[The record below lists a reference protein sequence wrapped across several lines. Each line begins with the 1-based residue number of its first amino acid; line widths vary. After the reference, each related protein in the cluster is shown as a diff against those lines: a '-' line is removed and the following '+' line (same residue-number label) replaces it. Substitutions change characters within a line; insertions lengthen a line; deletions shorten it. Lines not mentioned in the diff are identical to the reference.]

1 MDFEEFTSGYPEF
14 SRDFDIFPENSCIQD
29 HRGDDLSLLH
39 TNEGNLIEN
48 NETQLYFENNKRT
61 KVQRSSPSTDK
72 LRNGS
77 DVLSQAVSAAGIQQH
92 QQLSNAAGEIE
103 LTPQTEWKEEDF
115 DEILKRNFGDEQI
128 NNLADFDL
136 TEIDFS
142 DFLGAEKEKKID
154 EFDNEKVDI
163 HQNPTFANAEDES
176 NRPGPSRPQQGP
188 KQTLISNTIEAQP
201 EATHLESILDNTD
214 GGYIDTED
222 IVYVEEPLKKGELI
236 TIQDP
241 MASMKSYFDV
251 EPAVLS
257 SFLNKHGKPVSGPL
271 PKTKEQIQT
280 LVARFCDVKEL
291 EYLNK
296 DDAEAIV
303 NSGFVEIKTIP
314 IKNCKEHGKFQCQFC
329 PITQGHE
336 RGFDR
341 KEDIKRHNHQHL
353 NYARF
358 SCKYCDY
365 HNSRTDHMKNHMGKC
380 HPQKARSD
388 FNRSDHRGAL
398 KPY

>member
-1 MDFEEFTSGYPEF
+1 MYFKARMDIEEFTSGYPFEEF

-29 HRGDDLSLLH
+29 QRDDLSLLH

-48 NETQLYFENNKRT
+48 NESQLYLESNKRT

-77 DVLSQAVSAAGIQQH
+77 DVLFQAASAAGIQQH
-92 QQLSNAAGEIE
+92 LSNAAEENE
-103 LTPQTEWKEEDF
+103 LTPQTEWPDF
-115 DEILKRNFGDEQI
+115 DQMLQRNYGDETILNNLEILDNFDPA
-128 NNLADFDL
+128 L
-136 TEIDFS
+136 DFS
-142 DFLGAEKEKKID
+142 DLLEAEKEKKID

-257 SFLNKHGKPVSGPL
+257 NFLNKHGKPVAGPL

-296 DDAEAIV
+296 
-303 NSGFVEIKTIP
+303 
-314 IKNCKEHGKFQCQFC
+314 GKYIQ
-329 PITQGHE
+329 
-336 RGFDR
+336 
-341 KEDIKRHNHQHL
+341 
-353 NYARF
+353 
-358 SCKYCDY
+358 
-365 HNSRTDHMKNHMGKC
+365 
-380 HPQKARSD
+380 
-388 FNRSDHRGAL
+388 
-398 KPY
+398 